1 MLPDKKLFTNFLHDE
16 FRMTNV
22 NEREDMNLINSD
34 AFPEFLLIIWELFA
48 YDMHH
53 ITILS
58 ATSLS
63 LWYHVISTERKFFF
77 SWMENCFKLF
87 LFAFGVTQINSEIFS
102 VLSTSEMGK
111 ISLLREKKPF
121 SDQNF
126 RVFWHIMMQT
136 RIDILIHFISENIAS
151 RGWRLTWFGYA
162 NQITISIITQY

>member
-1 MLPDKKLFTNFLHDE
+1 MTCIILQFCLLLP
-16 FRMTNV
+16 FRFDIMSFQP
-22 NEREDMNLINSD
+22 RG
-34 AFPEFLLIIWELFA
+34 
-48 YDMHH
+48 
-53 ITILS
+53 
-58 ATSLS
+58 
-63 LWYHVISTERKFFF
+63 KFFF

-151 RGWRLTWFGYA
+151 RG
-162 NQITISIITQY
+162 